1 MHVFHCQFFRFTFCF
16 NFGRFSPDHF
26 LITAKALLGSNLRCK
41 STNCNAVKVKSLIS
55 LICKSIE
62 NEVS

>member
-1 MHVFHCQFFRFTFCF
+1 MNLFQYHIFRFTFCF
-16 NFGRFSPDHF
+16 NFGRFSLDHF
-26 LITAKALLGSNLRCK
+26 LITAKTLSGSNLRCK